1 MSNIPDMT
9 LTSLAALVA
18 PRVQAK
24 SLKMASVFLKEEV
37 FERGEYLLQ
46 NSILHFVFKI
56 NQSSEIVLQKL
67 EFEFKQTKNGLS

>member
-1 MSNIPDMT
+1 LIKKLSIDPLSANVEYTRHDADVT
-9 LTSLAALVA
+9 CSTCSTS
-18 PRVQAK
+18 
-24 SLKMASVFLKEEV
+24 STGV